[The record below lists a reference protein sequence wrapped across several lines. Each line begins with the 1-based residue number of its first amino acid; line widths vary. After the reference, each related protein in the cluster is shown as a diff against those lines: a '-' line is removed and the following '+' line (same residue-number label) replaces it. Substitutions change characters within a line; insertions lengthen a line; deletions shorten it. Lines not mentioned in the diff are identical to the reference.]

1 MFNAQMTFVASDGTR
16 KTVTI
21 PNVDSAVDAARLRA
35 AMNGIINADLIGRN
49 GVRYYRS
56 IYTAKLIQT
65 DTQVLVD
72 DSKNPV
78 VAA

>member
-35 AMNGIINADLIGRN
+35 AMNGIINA
-49 GVRYYRS
+49 
-56 IYTAKLIQT
+56 T
-65 DTQVLVD
+65 
-72 DSKNPV
+72 
-78 VAA
+78 